1 MKILL
6 EFWPITF
13 FLAKRGTGLLEVLPY
28 LSHALYSELQSL
40 TLTRLETVMTVMRGK
55 IRAFSTHRRSFISG
69 FFHITNPFVEAFNF
83 LPMFFA
89 ISDCMIRKVLEKLFI
104 FFFRLSLK
112 YSEMFIRGLY
122 DEIMFFSCASACKEL
137 RSISLIG
144 KTETKQAKLN
154 NEGQQQWLDLKKF
167 TSITSD
173 ELEKFWRMTSWLLRN
188 QLKRLNKLTIS
199 R

>member
-13 FLAKRGTGLLEVLPY
+13 FLAKRGTWLLEVLPY
-28 LSHALYSELQSL
+28 LSYALYSELQSL

-89 ISDCMIRKVLEKLFI
+89 ISDCMIKKSIRKIIL

-122 DEIMFFSCASACKEL
+122 DEIMFFSCASAWKEL

-144 KTETKQAKLN
+144 KTDKTGKTEQRRTTAMTGFEKIYKYDK
-154 NEGQQQWLDLKKF
+154 WRTRKILKN
-167 TSITSD
+167 D
-173 ELEKFWRMTSWLLRN
+173 
-188 QLKRLNKLTIS
+188 QLTPSKST
-199 R
+199 